1 MPTQRRVTWDLT
13 AVLEMVPREVTDEAN
28 EITDLAV
35 SGMATV
41 WVWLSIETEKKVLIF
56 IIKKYTIG
64 RFA

>member
-1 MPTQRRVTWDLT
+1 MPTLRRVTWDLT

-41 WVWLSIETEKKVLIF
+41 
-56 IIKKYTIG
+56 
-64 RFA
+64 